1 MKSLAGLSII
11 LLFLVTSSCTSK
23 IASSQQKKYPP
34 LNSQQEVKV
43 FAIGQIIPRN
53 SELIEKLS
61 TGEKGFKAD
70 INYDIVIRQA
80 KFFARK
86 AGGNA
91 IQIIDYTAPSALV
104 SPKHRMTINI
114 LSIPVDENV
123 YRQEEITTIPNIN
136 YAILHIYRY
145 GGPGFAV
152 NYNLVLGDSTICKVK
167 NNFSTTIQIK
177 KEGRKTI
184 WAQTEARSFV
194 IVDFKFGREYFL
206 RCGIVEGSVV
216 GIPKLEL
223 VNTMTGKSEME
234 YFK

>member
-1 MKSLAGLSII
+1 MKSLVSLSIT
-11 LLFLVTSSCTSK
+11 LLFLISFSCTSK
-23 IASSQQKKYPP
+23 IAAGQRKSYPP
-34 LNSQQEVKV
+34 LSYQQEVKV
-43 FAIGQIIPRN
+43 FGIGQRIPSN

-61 TGEKGFKAD
+61 TGHKGFKAD

-86 AGGNA
+86 SGGNA
-91 IQIIDYTAPSALV
+91 IQIIDYLPPSALA

-114 LSIPVDENV
+114 LSIPVDENADG
-123 YRQEEITTIPNIN
+123 QEEIAIIPNIN

-145 GGPGFAV
+145 GGPGFAI

-194 IVDFKFGREYFL
+194 IIDFKFGREYFL
-206 RCGIVEGSVV
+206 RCGVVEGAVV
-216 GIPKLEL
+216 AIPKLEL
-223 VNTMTGKSEME
+223 VNSMTGKLEME